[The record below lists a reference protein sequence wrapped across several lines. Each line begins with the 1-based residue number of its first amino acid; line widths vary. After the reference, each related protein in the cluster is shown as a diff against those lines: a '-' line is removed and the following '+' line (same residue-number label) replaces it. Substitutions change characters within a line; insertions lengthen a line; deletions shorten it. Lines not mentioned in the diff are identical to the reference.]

1 MIFAYPTVFAM
12 AQPTIVLPEG
22 SVDTSVPYTTS
33 PKLTVTKL
41 YGLVMERRTLHKYMH
56 WPSGQ

>member
-33 PKLTVTKL
+33 PKLTVTEL

-56 WPSGQ
+56 

>member
-1 MIFAYPTVFAM
+1 M

-33 PKLTVTKL
+33 PKLTVTEL
-41 YGLVMERRTLHKYMH
+41 YGLVMERRILPQIYALTQRTVGTKF
-56 WPSGQ
+56 